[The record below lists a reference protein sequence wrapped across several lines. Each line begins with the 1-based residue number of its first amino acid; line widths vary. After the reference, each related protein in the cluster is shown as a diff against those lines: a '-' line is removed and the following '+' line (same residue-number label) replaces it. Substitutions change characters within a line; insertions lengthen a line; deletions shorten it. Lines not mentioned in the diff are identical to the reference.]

1 MRRHLATAAVALL
14 MLGCTASNDE
24 GDEDEGTETGP
35 GVSVDPAEADR
46 APGVTDDS
54 IKVGVTFVDYEAI
67 RDLADVPH
75 GDNQAAYQALF
86 DDINASG
93 GINGRTLEPVYA
105 AVNPIGTAPSE
116 EVCLRLTED
125 EAVFAVIGFVY
136 ADAALC
142 YLETHQTAMV
152 GGSMTPERLD
162 RAAAP
167 WFTPE
172 AGSDLETDVVRAFAE
187 EGLFDEDFAVFA
199 NITDEALLNETV
211 LPLLDELGVEPVDS
225 AVLDAPEDDF
235 AAQNAA
241 TAVIAERFKS
251 AGAQKVLVIGGG
263 GVTWASGIEA
273 TDYRPTTLFTGRAS
287 IDAYVGDEA
296 GRDPS
301 VLEGAI
307 VGGLYA
313 APSGQGL
320 EEPSIQDCMAIQEQ
334 AGLQLVEFSEMTED
348 GEGVADGSAC
358 GYVTLFRAIAEAA
371 GEDLNYGTFRQ
382 AGHELGELEIPGF
395 RDPFTFG
402 PPPSADGD
410 PRVYLFEWDAS
421 EAAFVMQ
428 DG

>member
-1 MRRHLATAAVALL
+1 MRRYVATAAVAML
-14 MLGCTASNDE
+14 MLGCTAGSDE
-24 GDEDEGTETGP
+24 GDEEEGTETGP
-35 GVSVDPAEADR
+35 SASVDPAEVAL
-46 APGVTDDS
+46 APGITDDT
-54 IKVGVTFVDYEAI
+54 IKVGVTFVDFAAI
-67 RDLADVPH
+67 EDLTDIPH
-75 GDNQAAYQALF
+75 GDNEAAYQALF
-86 DDINASG
+86 DDINANG
-93 GINGRTLEPVYA
+93 GINGRTIEPVYA
-105 AVNPIGTAPSE
+105 AVSPLGTEPAE
-116 EVCLRLTED
+116 ETCLRLTED
-125 EAVFAVIGFVY
+125 EAVFAVVGFIY
-136 ADAALC
+136 ADASLC
-142 YLETHQTAMV
+142 YLETHQTAVV
-152 GGSMTPERLD
+152 GGSMTPERLE
-162 RAAAP
+162 RATAP

-172 AGSDLETDVVRAFAE
+172 AGSDLETDVIRAFAE

-241 TAVIAERFKS
+241 AAVIAERFKS

-313 APSGQGL
+313 APTGEGL

-334 AGLQLVEFSEMTED
+334 AGLELLESSEMTED

-382 AGHELGELEIPGF
+382 AGNELGELEIPGF
-395 RDPFTFG
+395 PDPFTFG

-410 PRVYLFEWDAS
+410 PRVYLFAWDAS

>member
-1 MRRHLATAAVALL
+1 MRRYVATAAVALL

-24 GDEDEGTETGP
+24 SDEDEGTETGP
-35 GVSVDPAEADR
+35 SASVDPAEAAR
-46 APGVTDDS
+46 APGVTDES

-67 RDLADVPH
+67 RDQADVPH

-86 DDINASG
+86 DDINANG
-93 GINGRTLEPVYA
+93 GINGRTVEPVYA

-116 EVCLRLTED
+116 EVCLQLTED

-152 GGSMTPERLD
+152 GGSMTPERLE

-172 AGSDLETDVVRAFAE
+172 AGSDLETDVIRAFDE
-187 EGLFDEDFAVFA
+187 EGLFDEEFAVFA
-199 NITDEALLNETV
+199 NITDDALLNQTV

-225 AVLDAPEDDF
+225 AVLDAPENDF

-241 TAVIAERFKS
+241 AAVIAERFKS

-263 GVTWASGIEA
+263 GVTWANGIEA

-307 VGGLYA
+307 VGGLYS

-334 AGLQLVEFSEMTED
+334 AGLELVELSEMTED

-358 GYVTLFRAIAEAA
+358 GYVALFRAIAEAA

-382 AGHELGELEIPGF
+382 AGNELGELEIPGF
-395 RDPFTFG
+395 PDPFTFG
-402 PPPSADGD
+402 PPPAADGD
-410 PRVYLFEWDAS
+410 PTIYLFEWDAS
-421 EAAFVMQ
+421 EEAFVVQ
-428 DG
+428 GG